1 MSCAQLRHGDTP
13 LTRDHAIQLAFAE
26 FQKRGIPVSPRWQIK
41 TFQDVHIAELRPDV
55 PLYVVEFYDPALS
68 SAHPLYIVKFH
79 RYSWELDDFMKIDLP
94 IYRKPRNRSNKALQ
108 PTATRFMST
117 FFMIKTVPEFFS
129 RAPGSRG

>member
-1 MSCAQLRHGDTP
+1 MSCAELRHGYTP

-26 FQKRGIPVSPRWQIK
+26 FHRRGISVSPRWQVK
-41 TFQDVHIAELRPDV
+41 AFQDVHIAELHPDV

-94 IYRKPRNRSNKALQ
+94 THGTPLHRSNKALQ

-117 FFMIKTVPEFFS
+117 FL
-129 RAPGSRG
+129 